1 MEEQENVLG
10 IDLCIYNL
18 RQDIINIINTA
29 NLPAGIVSFVMRD
42 IIQEVDMLYN
52 QNVQTQLVD
61 YSMKNNQIENKDFKL
76 KDIDTSEL
84 SEEAKEKWNDFLNQI
99 DKDKESEEE
108 KAAAA
113 KELEDE
119 VNDAESAAANKD

>member
-61 YSMKNNQIENKDFKL
+61 YSMKNNQTENKDFKL

-108 KAAAA
+108 
-113 KELEDE
+113 
-119 VNDAESAAANKD
+119 NESSSDSE